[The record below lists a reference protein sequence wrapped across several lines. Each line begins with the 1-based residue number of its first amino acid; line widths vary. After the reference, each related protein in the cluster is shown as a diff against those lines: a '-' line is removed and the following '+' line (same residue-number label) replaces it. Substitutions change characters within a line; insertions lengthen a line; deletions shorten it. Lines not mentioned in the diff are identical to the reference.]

1 VNVVGLEGVYGG
13 FSREEA
19 DEVSRHERGELQRL
33 FSNVSFRFCTR
44 CLIQMQEREGEWKK
58 DWTIVACWTK

>member
-19 DEVSRHERGELQRL
+19 DERTRG
-33 FSNVSFRFCTR
+33 
-44 CLIQMQEREGEWKK
+44 IAK
-58 DWTIVACWTK
+58 IVF